1 MKFLTPRETAAKVRY
16 HRVHVMRLVK
26 AGKFPKPV
34 KLNNFAV
41 RFVEDEVEK
50 YMQARIAERDAQAGE
65 SAQ

>member
-1 MKFLTPRETAAKVRY
+1 MKFLTPRETAAKVGY